1 MRIQLVIYALVKT
14 GGIDK
19 TQNISSD
26 KYEGHHHIDVYYG
39 FLNAVSVAL
48 YHLMHTASNKMMWI
62 KNNAARINITWVFY
76 QTLNYL
82 WPLLLTWVNFNPSM
96 DK

>member
-1 MRIQLVIYALVKT
+1 MRIQLFIYGLVKT

-26 KYEGHHHIDVYYG
+26 EYKDYHHIVVYYG
-39 FLNAVSVAL
+39 FVNAISVAL
-48 YHLMHTASNKMMWI
+48 YHLG
-62 KNNAARINITWVFY
+62 
-76 QTLNYL
+76 
-82 WPLLLTWVNFNPSM
+82 PLLLTWFNFNPSM